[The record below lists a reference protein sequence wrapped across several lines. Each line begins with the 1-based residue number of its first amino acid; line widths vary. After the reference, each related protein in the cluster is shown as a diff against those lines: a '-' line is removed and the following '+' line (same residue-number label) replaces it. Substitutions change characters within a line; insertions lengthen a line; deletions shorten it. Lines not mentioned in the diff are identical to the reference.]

1 MTKAQQSRNIA
12 DSIARLRKVLDDIED
27 SQAAGD
33 DLLTMQ
39 LAERIEEHSA
49 AISWSAAAN
58 AHQVPGTS
66 WTVIGGRLG
75 ITRQAAQQRFGATG

>member
-12 DSIARLRKVLDDIED
+12 EAIARLRSVLDQLED

-33 DLLTMQ
+33 DLLTLQ
-39 LAERIEEHSA
+39 LAEKIEEHVA

-75 ITRQAAQQRFGATG
+75 ITRQAAHQRFGSAG